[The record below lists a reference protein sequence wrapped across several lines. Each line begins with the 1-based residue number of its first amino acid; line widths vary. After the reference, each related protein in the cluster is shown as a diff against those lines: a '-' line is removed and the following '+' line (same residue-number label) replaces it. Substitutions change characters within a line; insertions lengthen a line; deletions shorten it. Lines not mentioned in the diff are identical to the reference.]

1 MSTSRQIQLK
11 NKLYSSYSH
20 ATNETVVGRRLQDN
34 HAKVR
39 QGDSVNRSQIIC
51 KKFKPEY
58 YESAKGSSDSRK
70 LNGEH
75 TMNEY
80 YDAKLEAMNTKI
92 DSNEKVMDAIIAGQK
107 SYMDGKFEAVI
118 GEIKASR
125 AESQGQFQAIQGQ
138 FQAVLDKIEAS
149 GNRTRLWVVLTG
161 IAIVAGS
168 VGFVAASIVI
178 WKTLSG
184 S

>member
-1 MSTSRQIQLK
+1 
-11 NKLYSSYSH
+11 
-20 ATNETVVGRRLQDN
+20 
-34 HAKVR
+34 
-39 QGDSVNRSQIIC
+39 
-51 KKFKPEY
+51 
-58 YESAKGSSDSRK
+58 
-70 LNGEH
+70 
-75 TMNEY
+75 MNEY

-92 DSNEKVMDAIIAGQK
+92 DSNEKVMDAILAGQK

-118 GEIKASR
+118 REIKASR
-125 AESQGQFQAIQGQ
+125 AESQGQFQAMQGQCQAEQGQFQAIQGQ

-149 GNRTRLWVVLTG
+149 GNRTRLWVVFTG

-178 WKTLSG
+178 WKALSG

>member
-1 MSTSRQIQLK
+1 
-11 NKLYSSYSH
+11 
-20 ATNETVVGRRLQDN
+20 
-34 HAKVR
+34 
-39 QGDSVNRSQIIC
+39 
-51 KKFKPEY
+51 
-58 YESAKGSSDSRK
+58 
-70 LNGEH
+70 
-75 TMNEY
+75 MNEY
-80 YDAKLEAMNTKI
+80 HDDKLEAMNTKI

-107 SYMDGKFEAVI
+107 SYMDGKFEALI

-149 GNRTRLWVVLTG
+149 GNRTRLWVVFTG

-168 VGFVAASIVI
+168 GGFVAASIVI